1 MNTTFIGMS
10 PEQGVSTGEGLV
22 SLATASTTALNT
34 ARESVQAAQWVGE
47 DRDAF
52 VANFEA
58 LATSIE
64 ALLTN
69 LRTHGEQVKQEAA
82 EQMQASAAS

>member
-10 PEQGVSTGEGLV
+10 PEQGVSAGESLV
-22 SLATASTTALNT
+22 SLATATTSALNS
-34 ARESVQAAQWVGE
+34 ARESVQSVQWVGE
-47 DRDAF
+47 DRDSF
-52 VANFEA
+52 VANFET
-58 LATSIE
+58 LATAIE
-64 ALLTN
+64 TLLTN